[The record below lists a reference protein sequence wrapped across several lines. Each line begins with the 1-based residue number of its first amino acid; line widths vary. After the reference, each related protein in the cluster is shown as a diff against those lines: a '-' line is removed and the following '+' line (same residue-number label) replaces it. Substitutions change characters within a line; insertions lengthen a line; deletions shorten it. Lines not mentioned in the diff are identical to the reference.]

1 MRDLCEGVSEYKT
14 RLKDVDG
21 EPVRIFE
28 AEIVGCNQLR
38 VAVGT
43 TGKRGGDS
51 GYGGRTFLKI
61 TDMAATVG
69 VLTLNQNVSAPFRDL
84 EIMLEGDSE
93 LETFLI
99 ALKFAVNRLESY
111 LIENPRE

>member
-1 MRDLCEGVSEYKT
+1 MRDLYESVSAYKT
-14 RLKDVDG
+14 RLKVVDC

-28 AEIVGCNQLR
+28 AEINGCNNIR

-61 TDMAATVG
+61 TDLAATVG
-69 VLTLNQNVSAPFRDL
+69 AVTVNQNIAAPFRDL